1 MANDTLKKFHGKR
14 VAVFG
19 PNYIWTG
26 DLVEETDDT
35 IVLSDVN
42 QLFETGPHT
51 TVETEHERICENM
64 VFYKSA
70 VCNVGDPLWTAD
82 ANTVPRKHQAR
93 RNASKE
99 IVWQQQTH

>member
-1 MANDTLKKFHGKR
+1 MSSNTLKKFEIGSR

-26 DLVEETDDT
+26 NLVEETDDT
-35 IVLSDVN
+35 ITLDDVN

-51 TVETEHERICENM
+51 TKETEHERICDTM

-70 VCNVGDPLWTAD
+70 VCNVGNPIWVDD
-82 ANTVPRKHQAR
+82 ANVDKTKKTA
-93 RNASKE
+93 KKKLK
-99 IVWQQQTH
+99 

>member
-1 MANDTLKKFHGKR
+1 MSSDTLKKFEIGSR

-26 DLVEETDDT
+26 NFVEETDDT
-35 IVLSDVN
+35 VVLDDVN

-51 TVETEHERICENM
+51 TKETEHERICDTM

-70 VCNVGDPLWTAD
+70 ICNVGNPLWVDD
-82 ANTVPRKHQAR
+82 ANTGAKKPATKKKA
-93 RNASKE
+93 KLK
-99 IVWQQQTH
+99 